1 MSHPAPCTLRAAPK
15 AWRGFTLIEL
25 MVTLAVLGVL
35 AAVATPSFTSFMRN
49 AELTSTTN
57 NFVASINAARGEG
70 MKRNLNAMVTPI
82 NGDNK
87 WEDGWMVF
95 VDTDFSGDYN
105 NGDTLVSEHP
115 ALPDYLA
122 ITGNGN
128 SGEAASYIMYDGSG
142 FAKAKSG
149 GVPNLTL
156 KIRRNDGE
164 QEDAQDNF
172 HQMRLIKIALTG
184 RVRVCTPKSG
194 TDTTCHPSKND

>member
-122 ITGNGN
+122 ITGKREK
-128 SGEAASYIMYDGSG
+128 EADPPSYIMYDGSG

-149 GVPNLTL
+149 LPNLTL
-156 KIRRNDGE
+156 KIRRNDG
-164 QEDAQDNF
+164 AQDEDNF
-172 HQMRLIKIALTG
+172 YQTRLIKIALTG
-184 RVRVCTPKSG
+184 RVRVCTPKSAKDTACEL
-194 TDTTCHPSKND
+194 TDND